1 VPKRPAASITSY
13 SPVVARVDVGACRD
27 ALLSGF
33 AVKITVCLGP
43 GDGGSSMRPSLEALA
58 ADHAEDVAGSGDWRH
73 PCCRRSDV
81 SIYSLGYSYHQSRLV
96 RVRVRPHDIETI
108 KFKEPHVSE
117 AVLTALISAGVA
129 LIVALITVIVSWKT
143 SQNQLVAAAR
153 AAREERTQT
162 EESSR
167 EERLEAAELASKE
180 RRSATLVTALGYF
193 TGGSQNRSVGI
204 AAIRGLEAN
213 EDVGDEIRR
222 TIAVLLHGQLL
233 YLLGHGSN
241 RWESHEVGNIQAM
254 IEMYIELAPTLLSS
268 GGAAQVAEAMDR
280 YRAEWDSRHE
290 TKVPGGTANEEMVR
304 SLIAKFES
312 WKDAL
317 DLAAKRQQPR
327 DEVAGT

>member
-180 RRSATLVTALGYF
+180 RRSATLVTAL
-193 TGGSQNRSVGI
+193 
-204 AAIRGLEAN
+204 EAN